1 MRMKTAAFR
10 LFALLCLSA
19 HLHAAIPE
27 PPTSKIKAGFAERDI
42 TPSLGMEQPGGYGK
56 VFHTKFHD
64 PCKVRAAVFDD
75 GKKRIALV
83 GLDAL
88 ITPRQLSL
96 DARAEIQKLC
106 GITADCVIIGA
117 SHSHSSG
124 PVGMVQPHELDHAS
138 DLVKRLAYEESSC
151 ADAGYLLQVRKAIV
165 DAVVWADK
173 TRVPAQLGFGS
184 GTEDKVSFN
193 RRLRMKNGQTWSHPG
208 PGNPDIIGYA
218 GPIDP
223 QVGVIAAWDLDGALL
238 GTIVNFACHATAGPG
253 GISANWIYYL
263 EQTIQGSLQSRAP
276 VVFLQGAC
284 GDITQVDNLDPY
296 QRPAPEDWSR
306 RVGGRVGAEAVKVIL
321 TMARTN
327 EAVVDAKQKLIR
339 IKRRIPAEDHV
350 KKSLELVQQ
359 PRPKGDSTD
368 WMFAKEIVMLDSLVR
383 KEPEAEVEIVA
394 LQLGPVAFVS
404 NPAEYFVSNGLR
416 IKKETGFP
424 LTFPVELANGCTGY
438 VPDEEAFG
446 PGGGGYETRLSYYSN
461 LEPRAGTLMA
471 DTGIELARQMTA
483 GKIPEP
489 PKAPPFSKPW
499 GYGAVPPQLK

>member
-1 MRMKTAAFR
+1 MRIAAFLAFAA
-10 LFALLCLSA
+10 LFTTAPLRGA
-19 HLHAAIPE
+19 GPV
-27 PPTSKIKAGFAERDI
+27 PPTSSIKAGFAERDI
-42 TPSLGMEQPGGYGK
+42 TPELGMEQPGGYGK
-56 VFHTKFHD
+56 AFHRAFHD

-88 ITPRQLSL
+88 ITPRKLSL

-106 GITADCVIIGA
+106 GIRADCVIIGA

-124 PVGMVQPHELDHAS
+124 PVGMVQPHELDFAPP
-138 DLVKRLAYEESSC
+138 LVRQLAYEESSC
-151 ADAGYLLQVRKAIV
+151 ADAGYLMKVQKAIV

-173 TRVPAQLGFGS
+173 NKTPALLGFGS

-193 RRLRMKNGQTWSHPG
+193 RRLRMENGQTWSHPG

-223 QVGVIAAWDLDGALL
+223 QVGVIAAWDLNGALL

-253 GISANWIYYL
+253 GISANWIHYL

-296 QRPAPEDWSR
+296 QRPTPEEWSQ

-321 TMARTN
+321 MMTKTGDAAIDAR
-327 EAVVDAKQKLIR
+327 QKLIK
-339 IKRRIPAEDHV
+339 IKRRVPGDEHV
-350 KKSLELVQQ
+350 KQSLELVQQ
-359 PRPKGDSTD
+359 PKPKGDTTD
-368 WMFAKEIVMLDSLVR
+368 WMFAKEIVMLDASVR
-383 KEPEAEVEIVA
+383 KEPETEVEIVA

-404 NPAEYFVSNGLR
+404 NPAEYFVNNGLR
-416 IKKETGFP
+416 IKKESGFP

-446 PGGGGYETRLSYYSN
+446 PGGGGYETRLSFYSN
-461 LEPRAGTLMA
+461 LEPRAGTIMA
-471 DTGIELARQMTA
+471 DTGIGLARQMTP
-483 GKIPEP
+483 GRIPEP
-489 PKAPPFSKPW
+489 PKASPFSKPW
-499 GYGAVPPQLK
+499 GYGAVAPQVR

>member
-1 MRMKTAAFR
+1 MKLRAF
-10 LFALLCLSA
+10 LLCLPLFLLPSNARSA
-19 HLHAAIPE
+19 TAPAPA
-27 PPTSKIKAGFAERDI
+27 TSKIKAGFAERDI

-56 VFHTKFHD
+56 VFHKTFHD

-96 DARAEIQKLC
+96 EARAEIQKKC
-106 GITADCVIIGA
+106 GITPDCVIIGA

-124 PVGMVQPHELDHAS
+124 PVGMIQPHELDDAS
-138 DLVKRLAYEESSC
+138 DLVKRLGYEESSL
-151 ADAGYLLQVRKAIV
+151 ADEGYLMKVQKAIV
-165 DAVVWADK
+165 EAVLWADREK
-173 TRVPAQLGFGS
+173 VPAQLGFGS
-184 GTEDKVSFN
+184 GSEDKVSFN

-223 QVGVIAAWDLDGALL
+223 QVGVIAAWDLHGALI

-253 GISANWIYYL
+253 GISANWICYM
-263 EQTIQGSLQSRAP
+263 EQVIQGSLNSHAP

-296 QRPAPEDWSR
+296 QRPAPEEWSQ

-321 TMARTN
+321 MMAKTN
-327 EAVVDAKQKLIR
+327 EAALDAKQKLIK
-339 IKRRIPAEDHV
+339 IKRRVPGEEHL
-350 KKSLELVQQ
+350 KSSLALVQQ
-359 PRPKGDSTD
+359 PKPKGDTTD
-368 WMFAKEIVMLDSLVR
+368 WMFAKEIVMLDSLVK
-383 KEPEAEVEIVA
+383 KEPEAVVEIVA

-404 NPAEYFVSNGLR
+404 NPAEYFVNNGLR
-416 IKKETGFP
+416 IKKESGFP

-438 VPDEEAFG
+438 VPTEEAFA
-446 PGGGGYETRLSYYSN
+446 PDGGGYETRLSYYSN
-461 LEPRAGTLMA
+461 LEPRAGTIMA
-471 DTGIELARQMTA
+471 DTGIALAKQMTP

-489 PKAPPFSKPW
+489 PKAAPFSRPW
-499 GYGAVPPQLK
+499 GYGAVGPQLK

>member
-1 MRMKTAAFR
+1 MKATSLLSLGLLLAATHGF
-10 LFALLCLSA
+10 SA
-19 HLHAAIPE
+19 
-27 PPTSKIKAGFAERDI
+27 PPVPATSKIKAGFAERDI
-42 TPSLGMEQPGGYGK
+42 TPAPGMEQPGGYGK
-56 VFHTKFHD
+56 SFHRTFHD

-106 GITADCVIIGA
+106 GISADSVIIGA

-124 PVGMVQPHELDHAS
+124 PVGMVQPHELDYAT

-151 ADAGYLLQVRKAIV
+151 ADPGYLMTVQKAIV
-165 DAVVWADK
+165 DAVVWADRYK
-173 TRVPAQLGFGS
+173 APAQLGFGS

-208 PGNPDIIGYA
+208 AGNPDILGYA

-223 QVGVIAAWDLDGALL
+223 QVGVIAAWDLNGALI

-253 GISANWIYYL
+253 GISANWIHYM

-296 QRPAPEDWSR
+296 QRPAPAEWSQ

-321 TMARTN
+321 MMQKTN
-327 EAVVDAKQKLIR
+327 EAAVDAKQKLVR
-339 IKRRIPAEDHV
+339 IKRRMPSEEHIRE
-350 KKSLELVQQ
+350 SLEIVRQ
-359 PRPKGDSTD
+359 PKPKGDTTD

-416 IKKETGFP
+416 IKKESGFP

-461 LEPRAGTLMA
+461 LEPRAGTIMA
-471 DTGIELARQMTA
+471 DTGIELAKQLTP

-489 PKAPPFSKPW
+489 PRAPPFTRPW
-499 GYGAVPPQLK
+499 TYGAVAPQVR